1 MDDPIE
7 DYLSEVAANLSANF
21 APRRSVPPLAS
32 REGGGGGGGSTT
44 SMMKFVD
51 SHASGLVLDHRSPT
65 TPPTTNLLIGEKFE
79 LLWKKSLLLN

>member
-21 APRRSVPPLAS
+21 APRRSVPPLVS
-32 REGGGGGGGSTT
+32 REGVGGGSTT
-44 SMMKFVD
+44 SMMKFID

-79 LLWKKSLLLN
+79 LLRKKSLLLN

>member
-7 DYLSEVAANLSANF
+7 DYLSELAANLSANF
-21 APRRSVPPLAS
+21 APRRSVPPLVS
-32 REGGGGGGGSTT
+32 RGGGGGGSTT
-44 SMMKFVD
+44 SMMKFID

-79 LLWKKSLLLN
+79 LLQKKSLLLN